1 MSSQIFLKL
10 PHKADFYTKTTTTNT
25 AGQRT
30 YEYTLAGTK
39 KVFFQS
45 MSSERRTVPYID
57 NVDEMQIY
65 ISYIDKNL
73 IGYENRI
80 QNIVDRFGNVIEAGP
95 LEIVNIIYQLGFTGK
110 IRQILV
116 TARKVVENA

>member
-1 MSSQIFLKL
+1 MSGQIFLKL
-10 PHKADFYTKTTTTNT
+10 PHKADFYTKTTTTNA

-30 YEYTLAGTK
+30 YTYTLAGTK
-39 KVFFQS
+39 KVLFQS
-45 MSSERRTVPYID
+45 MSSERRTIPYVD

-65 ISYIDKNL
+65 VSYVDKDL
-73 IGYENRI
+73 VGYENRV

-95 LEIVNIIYQLGFTGK
+95 LEIVNIVYQLGFNGK

-116 TARKVVENA
+116 NVRKVVENA